1 MIFLQMKYKRRVYK
15 MLQMDEKQ
23 LKSVN
28 SKANHKK
35 FVDHVLHNNVD
46 KVNKLCS
53 KGLDP
58 NFHCMDNDGG
68 EKSYA
73 STYVKA

>member
-1 MIFLQMKYKRRVYK
+1 

-35 FVDHVLHNNVD
+35 FVDHVVSGNVD
-46 KVNKLCS
+46 KVNKMCG

-58 NFHCMDNDGG
+58 NFHCQDSGG
-68 EKSYA
+68 KIPNNVNVLVPESKNVEKIL
-73 STYVKA
+73 KM